1 MPKPPSIPC
10 VSRRGFIRGATAA
23 LTGLALG
30 AEAKGS
36 QIAEEPSIIP
46 PEDYRIKFGR
56 VKQSV
61 MAWCFKPIPEAEL
74 IEACRKLG
82 LADAEEGDRELVQQL
97 LDLMAKHQA
106 DFTNTF
112 LVLTFQAFSTGTLY
126 QTDDFARWEERWQER
141 LARSG
146 QSAAS
151 VQELMKRSNPAVI
164 PRNHRVEEALR
175 PAVQKADYGPVR
187 TLVKVLQDPF
197 AHSPEQRE
205 YATPPEPSGL
215 PYRTFCGT

>member
-1 MPKPPSIPC
+1 
-10 VSRRGFIRGATAA
+10 
-23 LTGLALG
+23 
-30 AEAKGS
+30 
-36 QIAEEPSIIP
+36 
-46 PEDYRIKFGR
+46 
-56 VKQSV
+56 
-61 MAWCFKPIPEAEL
+61 
-74 IEACRKLG
+74 
-82 LADAEEGDRELVQQL
+82 VQQL

-112 LVLTFQAFSTGTLY
+112 LDLTFQAFSTGTLY